1 MSTYNVLLTGVGGQG
16 TILASRLLTQGLL
29 DAGLDVKM
37 SEVHGMSQREGPVL
51 THVRYGEKV
60 YSPVVERRS
69 ADIIVG
75 FEELEVLRNLDYLRR
90 DGRGV
95 VVLNRARVNPIG
107 VQNGTE
113 KYPEN
118 ILELIEARA
127 GRVIALDATAKARE
141 LGNARV
147 MNIIL
152 LGVLVQAM
160 NLKEIDWARII
171 AENVKAPYVAL
182 NQAALNLGM
191 SLA

>member
-90 DGRGV
+90 DGKGV

-182 NQAALNLGM
+182 NQAALNLGI